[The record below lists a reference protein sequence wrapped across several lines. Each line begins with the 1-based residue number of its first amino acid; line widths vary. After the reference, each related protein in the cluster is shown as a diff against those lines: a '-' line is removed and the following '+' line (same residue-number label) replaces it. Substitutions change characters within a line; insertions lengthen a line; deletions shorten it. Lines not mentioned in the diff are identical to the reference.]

1 MLNGAEW
8 KAIRCLATSTEADC
22 TPLPTSSP
30 GLHHQ
35 LLENAATIEALLD
48 SLSGS
53 KVGDGLNGSVLAAVH
68 HLWIEQPI
76 VPSSEDL
83 SRRIE
88 TAGMNNYVSSRRRNR
103 DLRLEHQRRIRA
115 ANAARNPSL

>member
-1 MLNGAEW
+1 MG
-8 KAIRCLATSTEADC
+8 
-22 TPLPTSSP
+22 
-30 GLHHQ
+30 
-35 LLENAATIEALLD
+35 NAATIEALLD

-53 KVGDGLNGSVLAAVH
+53 KVGDGSVLAAVH

-103 DLRLEHQRRIRA
+103 DLRLEHQRPIRA